1 MGSVA
6 VRDVVR
12 DVVAEV
18 APEEL
23 PVVNGLAAFDD
34 ATVVR
39 RLRRGG
45 DRGQPLGFGL
55 GEIAVMVAPV
65 VWIVVDQIAQKVAD
79 TAVNGAAKG
88 TKALLRK
95 VFRKGPARVVIPPLT
110 AAQLVEVRK
119 KVREAALQRGM
130 SEERAQAVA
139 DAVVARLTLGEADEE
154 DPG

>member
-1 MGSVA
+1 M
-6 VRDVVR
+6 R

-23 PVVNGLAAFDD
+23 PVVDGLAGFDD

-45 DRGQPLGFGL
+45 NRREPLGFGL

-65 VWIVVDQIAQKVAD
+65 VWIVVDQIAQKVAG
-79 TAVNGAAKG
+79 TAVDGAAKG
-88 TKALLRK
+88 MKALLRK
-95 VFRKGPARVVIPPLT
+95 VFRKGSARVVIPPLT
-110 AAQLVEVRK
+110 AEQLAEVRQ
-119 KVREAALQRGM
+119 KVFEAALQRGM

-139 DAVVARLTLGEADEE
+139 DAVVTRLALGPADEE
-154 DPG
+154 EPD